1 MVWCFVKHT
10 PYSLFNGFNMV
21 KEAVTVA
28 LCKARH
34 DIIDGDFEVTDAIFE
49 NTIEN
54 PSDMDSLQEIAKV
67 WIDTVWDENN
77 RIYIYVT
84 GLSQALTSV
93 LTELK
98 NRLITFDS
106 IVCPEVIL
114 MHWDR
119 NHELYI
125 PQIFI

>member
-1 MVWCFVKHT
+1 
-10 PYSLFNGFNMV
+10 MV
-21 KEAVTVA
+21 KNNITVA

-34 DIIDGDFEVTDAIFE
+34 DIIDGDFEVTDSIFE

-54 PSDMDSLQEIAKV
+54 PCDMDSLQKIANE
-67 WIDTVWDENN
+67 WLDTVWKMQN

-93 LTELK
+93 LVEIM
-98 NRLITFDS
+98 NRHIETS
-106 IVCPEVIL
+106 YIHPMRSPEIIL

-119 NHELYI
+119 DNEIYV
-125 PQIFI
+125 PQFFIDSEKVEEWLRMP

>member
-1 MVWCFVKHT
+1 
-10 PYSLFNGFNMV
+10 MV

-93 LTELK
+93 LTEVK
-98 NRLITFDS
+98 NRLITYRTLYPL
-106 IVCPEVIL
+106 IPGHLCPEVIL